1 MLESMTGFGLGEA
14 SIGDSSLHASV
25 RCVNHRF
32 LDLRVHLAPELS
44 SHQAQVESLAR
55 ERISR
60 GRVELSVK
68 LTGASLDAPVLDV
81 ARARAALEQLRE
93 LRDHVCPDDPLP
105 LSLLGSVPG
114 LFRSALASESDAA
127 LPALRSAVTT
137 ALEDALQ
144 MRKREGEAMAQ
155 QLAGTLERVRAHLAQ
170 LGQATPR
177 ALAQH
182 RDRLRAR
189 LARLLEGT
197 GTVLHESRLELEVA
211 LLAERTDIAEETTR
225 LASHADQFAQLMQSG
240 DGMLG
245 RKLEFLLQ
253 EMGREA
259 NTIGAKSNDSEIAA
273 LVIELKADVE
283 RMRELVLNVV

>member
-1 MLESMTGFGLGEA
+1 MLESMTGFGLGEGRA
-14 SIGDSSLHASV
+14 GESRLRVSV

-32 LDLRVHLAPELS
+32 LDLRLQLAPEVSAL
-44 SHQAQVESLAR
+44 QAEVESLAR
-55 ERISR
+55 ERLSR
-60 GRVELSVK
+60 GRVELTVK
-68 LTGASLDAPVLDV
+68 LAGPSLGAPSLDLE
-81 ARARAALEQLRE
+81 RARAALEQLRE
-93 LRDHVCPDDPLP
+93 LRDSVCPNAPLP

-114 LFRSALASESDAA
+114 LFRCVEPADDEALR
-127 LPALRSAVTT
+127 PALRAAVTA
-137 ALEDALQ
+137 ALDDALG
-144 MRKREGEAMAQ
+144 MRRREGEAMAR

-177 ALAQH
+177 ALSQ
-182 RDRLRAR
+182 RRERLRAR
-189 LARLLEGT
+189 LERLLET
-197 GTVLHESRLELEVA
+197 LDAELHEGRLELEIA

-240 DGMLG
+240 EGVLG

-253 EMGREA
+253 EMAREA

>member
-14 SIGDSSLHASV
+14 SMGDSSLHASV

-44 SHQAQVESLAR
+44 SHQALVESLAR

-60 GRVELSVK
+60 GRVELSVR

-81 ARARAALEQLRE
+81 PRARAALEQLRE
-93 LRDHVCPDDPLP
+93 LRDDVCPDDPLP

-114 LFRSALASESDAA
+114 LFRSGLASEGGAA

-137 ALEDALQ
+137 ALEDALG
-144 MRKREGEAMAQ
+144 MRKSEGQAMAQ

-240 DGMLG
+240 DGLLG